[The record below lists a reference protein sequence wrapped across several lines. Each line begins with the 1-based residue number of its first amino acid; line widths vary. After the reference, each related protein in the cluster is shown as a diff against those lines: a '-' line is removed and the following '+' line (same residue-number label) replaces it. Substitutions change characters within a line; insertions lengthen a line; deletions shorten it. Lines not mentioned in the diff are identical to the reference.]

1 MAKHPKSIF
10 VLLLAMCVL
19 LTATVGAVA
28 PLCSAVGQSQHI
40 DDCHAVMAEECHGTE
55 CAAHWLPSTIAHA
68 CCLNLAAVLPS
79 LGSLTVP
86 DQRTQAIP
94 FFTSFNSQ
102 SHAERLFRP
111 PRTLS

>member
-19 LTATVGAVA
+19 FTATVGAVA

-40 DDCHAVMAEECHGTE
+40 DDCHAVMAEDCHGTE
-55 CAAHWLPSTIAHA
+55 CAAHSLPGTIAHA

-79 LGSLTVP
+79 LGSLAAP
-86 DQRTQAIP
+86 DQHTQAIP
-94 FFTSFNSQ
+94 FFASLTPQ
-102 SHAERLFRP
+102 SRAERLFRP